1 MFKYTLIVFS
11 WVYSLFA
18 NSQTYENGTNLF
30 DNSFVHRID
39 VTFTPSN
46 FWDSLNYYYNDA
58 LTNGGDVQYMQTI
71 VSIDGNE
78 FDSVG
83 FKQKGFYSNWGASM
97 TSQKLPF
104 KINLA
109 KYVDGQKYDGLKKIN
124 LSNGFEDPSML
135 RDALAYKFM
144 RDAGIPSPR
153 TAYAKV
159 YLNGTYWGLY
169 ILVEELD
176 KNFLQNWY
184 ANKDGN
190 LYKCIN
196 NTSLSWQGTDLLN
209 YTDEFDLQTNKTAN
223 DWSQFTRFVDIISNS
238 GTHFIDSL
246 PMVLDVQN
254 YLNVLAA
261 DVIMFNWDSYYDH
274 GRNFFLYDD
283 PDENRIN
290 WLPWDYNLAFS
301 SSETNL
307 IVDYSGVE
315 PKPLVQKIQANPTL
329 RTMYFNS
336 VCILL
341 DNYFTLANLEPFID
355 QTAALIRPDLLIDNN
370 KFFSISD
377 FDTNLDSDVAGGF
390 GSYKGLTSFITERQ
404 NNVSSQLNSYNHTC
418 SGLSVDENIQV
429 DFEIYPNPFETS
441 FTVHSEKTIES
452 IVIFSVTGQ
461 KIIELTPQSQEEV
474 ISLENMETG
483 TYFLRVQ
490 SYGTEKTVTVI
501 KN

>member
-11 WVYSLFA
+11 WVYSFFA

-30 DNSFVHRID
+30 DNSIVHRID
-39 VTFTPSN
+39 VTFTQSN

-58 LTNGGDVQYMQTI
+58 LTNGGDVQYMQTV

-196 NTSLSWQGTDLLN
+196 NTSLSWQGTDVVN
-209 YTDEFDLQTNKTAN
+209 YTDEFDLQTNKTTN
-223 DWSQFTRFVDIISNS
+223 DWSQFTRFVDIINNS

-283 PDENRIN
+283 PDEN
-290 WLPWDYNLAFS
+290 
-301 SSETNL
+301 
-307 IVDYSGVE
+307 
-315 PKPLVQKIQANPTL
+315 
-329 RTMYFNS
+329 
-336 VCILL
+336 
-341 DNYFTLANLEPFID
+341 
-355 QTAALIRPDLLIDNN
+355 
-370 KFFSISD
+370 
-377 FDTNLDSDVAGGF
+377 
-390 GSYKGLTSFITERQ
+390 
-404 NNVSSQLNSYNHTC
+404 
-418 SGLSVDENIQV
+418 
-429 DFEIYPNPFETS
+429 
-441 FTVHSEKTIES
+441 
-452 IVIFSVTGQ
+452 
-461 KIIELTPQSQEEV
+461 
-474 ISLENMETG
+474 
-483 TYFLRVQ
+483 
-490 SYGTEKTVTVI
+490 
-501 KN
+501 